1 MSTSIKT
8 RLVKIGNSQGI
19 RIPKV
24 LLDQVGLTNEIE
36 LEVQGDHLVLRAARR
51 PRDGWDEQFRRMA
64 EHNDDRLLDPDVRSG
79 TSWDEAEWS
88 WE

>member
-1 MSTSIKT
+1 MSNIIKT

-24 LLDQVGLTNEIE
+24 LLDQIGLTNDLE
-36 LEVQGDHLVLRAARR
+36 LEVEGDHLILRPARR
-51 PRDGWDEQFRRMA
+51 PRDGWEGQFRHMA
-64 EHNDDRLLDPDVRSG
+64 ANGDDVLLDPDHG
-79 TSWDEAEWS
+79 ANAAWDAEEWV

>member
-1 MSTSIKT
+1 MSSIVKT

-24 LLDQVGLTNEIE
+24 LLDQVGLKNDIE
-36 LEVQGDHLVLRAARR
+36 VEVHDDHLVLRAARR
-51 PRDGWDEQFRRMA
+51 PREGWDEQFRHMA
-64 EHNDDRLLDPDVRSG
+64 EHDEDELLDKNVRSG
-79 TSWDEAEWS
+79 SSWDEEEWT

>member
-1 MSTSIKT
+1 MTQSIKT

-36 LEVQGDHLVLRAARR
+36 LEVEGDHLVLRAARR
-51 PRDGWDEQFRRMA
+51 PRQGWDAQFQAMA
-64 EHNDDRLLDPDVRSG
+64 AQDDDHLLDPDVRSG
-79 TSWDEAEWS
+79 STWDEEEWT